1 MAQGAGLAHR
11 HVTRW
16 ADRWWSRKHQ
26 HEQPSSTDTTH
37 THLSGRGTPG
47 WGGCLGSQDRAVGS
61 DGAAAVA
68 GKKLVA
74 ERRA

>member
-1 MAQGAGLAHR
+1 MGVWAHR
-11 HVTRW
+11 T
-16 ADRWWSRKHQ
+16 
-26 HEQPSSTDTTH
+26 
-37 THLSGRGTPG
+37 G
-47 WGGCLGSQDRAVGS
+47 AVGS